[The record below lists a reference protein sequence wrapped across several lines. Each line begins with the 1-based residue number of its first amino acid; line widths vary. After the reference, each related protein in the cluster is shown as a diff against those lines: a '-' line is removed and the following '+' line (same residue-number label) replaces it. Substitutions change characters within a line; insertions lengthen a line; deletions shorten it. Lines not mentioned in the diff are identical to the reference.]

1 MTSPIGVRAAQD
13 SLVAS
18 VKTLEKANTTIQFKT
33 RWLKQHRSSDAIQ
46 QMQTDAII
54 DLADAVQQIQLAMS
68 ALPLMLPD
76 VSGAR
81 AAAEAAAAAAA
92 AAHLKTSVGTTPYKR
107 L

>member
-1 MTSPIGVRAAQD
+1 MTSPISARVAQD
-13 SLVAS
+13 KLVAS
-18 VKTLEKANTTIQFKT
+18 VKTLEQANTSIQFKAN
-33 RWLKQHRSSDAIQ
+33 WLKQRRSSDAIQ

-54 DLADAVQQIQLAMS
+54 DLAEAVRQIQLAMS